1 MRKGIGW
8 FAGVPLIALLAVG
21 CAGSGTGASGSSA
34 DHLTSEDIAAADVST
49 LYEAVQRLRPR
60 WLEVRAPRGMQTDA
74 AVVVFMDRTYLG
86 GVDELRGLGTEVA
99 ASIEFMRGSRAQGEL
114 RVPIGVGVAAAIIV
128 HSRERDR

>member
-1 MRKGIGW
+1 MRKDIGW
-8 FAGVPLIALLAVG
+8 FAGVPLIAVLAVG
-21 CAGSGTGASGSSA
+21 CAGSGAGSGSSA
-34 DHLTSEDIAAADVST
+34 DHLTAEDIALADVST

-99 ASIEFMRGSRAQGEL
+99 ASLEFMRGSRAQGEL